1 MTTKKLNILSLSGPI
16 IKIKPVLQ
24 NTSEPGEDE
33 AEVRNR
39 VEFHWGP
46 DTVNGSSNTRVTT
59 CRNSVQGKVL
69 LADDQ
74 GN

>member
-1 MTTKKLNILSLSGPI
+1 MG
-16 IKIKPVLQ
+16 
-24 NTSEPGEDE
+24 
-33 AEVRNR
+33 NR

-46 DTVNGSSNTRVTT
+46 DAVNGSLGAKVTT

-74 GN
+74 GEAAGAVDELFEYDMWMNMIVDVFVGFLFLLLL